1 MLIVGCTAPVFVPSA
16 HEQAARSRP
25 SVGDP
30 VSCAR
35 LFAVPPTLRADRT
48 KLMFPLD
55 SVDAI
60 AALRESEERLR
71 LALACADMGT
81 WRWDIGADRDLRD
94 ANFNRMLGLTAEES
108 SQPLA
113 DFMERIVSEDRSQVQ
128 TVIDQAL
135 QAHADYDVEFRITR
149 SDGAVRWLRDRGK
162 VVHDPDGTPSYMIGA
177 VIDVTGRK
185 QAEDAQRF
193 LTEASVLLSGSL
205 DYATTL
211 NTVAHL
217 IVPRLADW
225 CVVDMLDDDGAIQTL
240 IIAHTD
246 PTKETAGWDLVRRYP
261 INPDAPGGTAYVLR
275 TGQSELVAEISPQ
288 FLELVAVDA
297 EHLRLLQTLGIA
309 SSLCVPLTARGRTFG
324 TIALV
329 AAESR
334 RHYTTEDVSL
344 VEDLARRAALAVD
357 NARLYQETQ
366 QHARRARAL
375 AAASQ
380 LFAEASLDLQ
390 TVLMHVAR
398 CIAEQIGDFCAI
410 RLLAEDG
417 VQLNT
422 VAVYHPDPV
431 AQPLVEAVSRLP
443 YRADEGF
450 TGRVI
455 QSGQTLRIPVVSPE
469 DLRVGINPVL
479 WPYLE
484 QVGLYSLLGAPLRV
498 RGQVIGSVGATRSR
512 PGLPY
517 TAEDELFLQELA
529 DHAALAIDHARLYAA
544 EREAKELAERAADR
558 TARLQQVT
566 AALSAARSPS
576 QVAAVVL
583 REGIAAM
590 GAHAGTILVR
600 SDDGAM
606 FHVLDVSGY
615 IPGLSGMSD
624 ELPIDA
630 PLPLTDAGRIAE
642 TIWIAS
648 RAAYIE
654 RYAHLAAT
662 LTDQT
667 GALAAIPLETNA
679 QPIGVLGLGFAE
691 EQSFS
696 ADDQTFML
704 ALAQQCAQA
713 IERAR
718 LYEAEQQ
725 ARTDAEAAV
734 RVRDQFLSIASHELK
749 TPLTLLLG
757 SVQLIQRRSSRKLES
772 LSRSDEQSFNLIEK
786 QVTRLNS
793 LINALLDISRIQS
806 GQLSIESVALDLC
819 ALAQRVVDEAQPTLS
834 PRHTLVCRS
843 EAEPLH
849 VNGDVVRLEQ
859 VLHNLIGNAIKYSP
873 EGGMVCVEVERRNDK
888 VCLIVRDHGIGIPAG
903 ALPYLFQRFFR
914 AANADSYQ
922 ISGLG
927 VGLYIV
933 KKIVALHGGTV
944 TVTSTEGAGS
954 EFTIWLPSRWSI
966 LQRTF

>member
-1 MLIVGCTAPVFVPSA
+1 ML
-16 HEQAARSRP
+16 
-25 SVGDP
+25 
-30 VSCAR
+30 
-35 LFAVPPTLRADRT
+35 
-48 KLMFPLD
+48 PLD

-94 ANFNRMLGLTAEES
+94 ANFNRILGLAAVES

-113 DFMERIVSEDRSQVQ
+113 DFMERIVPEDRSRVQ
-128 TVIDQAL
+128 AVIDDAL
-135 QAHADYDVEFRITR
+135 HVDGDYDVEFRITR
-149 SDGAVRWLRDRGK
+149 PDGVARWLRDRGK
-162 VVHDPDGTPSYMIGA
+162 VIHDLDGAPSYMIGA

-185 QAEDAQRF
+185 QAEDAQQF

-211 NTVAHL
+211 NTIAQL

-225 CVVDMLDDDGAIQTL
+225 CVIDMLAEDGAIQTL
-240 IIAHTD
+240 IIVHTD
-246 PTKETAGWDLVRRYP
+246 PAKEAAAWEMVRRYP
-261 INPDAPGGTAYVLR
+261 LNPDAPGGTAYVLR
-275 TGQSELVAEISPQ
+275 TGQPELVPEIGPQ

-297 EHLRLLQTLGIA
+297 EHLRLLQTLGM
-309 SSLCVPLTARGRTFG
+309 SSSICVPLTARGRTFG

-329 AAESR
+329 TAESR
-334 RHYTTEDVSL
+334 RRYTTEDVPL

-366 QHARRARAL
+366 QHARRSHAL

-390 TVLMHVAR
+390 TVLKHVAR

-417 VQLNT
+417 VRLNT

-431 AQPLVEAVSRLP
+431 AQPLVKAVSALT
-443 YRADEGF
+443 YRVDEGF
-450 TGRVI
+450 TGRVF
-455 QSGQTLRIPVVSPE
+455 QSDHALRIPVLSPE
-469 DLRVGINPVL
+469 EARAGLNPVL
-479 WPYLE
+479 LPYLE

-498 RGQVIGSVGATRSR
+498 HGRVIGTVSATRSR
-512 PGLPY
+512 QGLPY

-529 DHAALAIDHARLYAA
+529 DRAALAIDHARLYAA
-544 EREAKELAERAADR
+544 ERQAKELAERAAAR
-558 TARLQQVT
+558 TARLQQIT

-590 GAHAGTILVR
+590 GARAGTILVR
-600 SDDGAM
+600 SDDGST

-615 IPGLSGMSD
+615 VPGLSGLSD
-624 ELPIDA
+624 DLPIDA
-630 PLPLTDAGRIAE
+630 PLPLTDAGRIDQA
-642 TIWIAS
+642 IWIDS
-648 RAAYIE
+648 QAAYME
-654 RYAHLAAT
+654 RYPHLAAT

-667 GALAAIPLETNA
+667 GALAVIPLETDA
-679 QPIGVLGLGFAE
+679 QPIGVLGLSFAE
-691 EQSFS
+691 EQSFT

-725 ARTDAEAAV
+725 AHADAEAAV

-757 SVQLIQRRSSRKLES
+757 NVQLLQRRSLRQLDS
-772 LSRSDEQSFNLIEK
+772 LSQRDQRSFNVIEM
-786 QVTRLNS
+786 QVVRLNT
-793 LINALLDISRIQS
+793 LINALLDVSRIQS
-806 GQLSIESVALDLC
+806 GQLSIQPVMLDLC
-819 ALAQRVVDEAQPTLS
+819 ALAQRVVDEAQPTLG
-834 PRHTLVCRS
+834 PQHTLVCRS

-849 VNGDVVRLEQ
+849 VNGDAVRLEQ

-873 EGGMVCVEVERRNDK
+873 AGGVVCVEVERRNDK
-888 VCLIVRDHGIGIPAG
+888 VCLIVRDQGIGIPSG

-914 AANADSYQ
+914 APNADSHQ
-922 ISGLG
+922 INGLG
-927 VGLYIV
+927 VGLYVV

-944 TVTSTEGAGS
+944 TVDSTEGAGS
-954 EFTIWLPSRWSI
+954 EFIIWLPSRWSI